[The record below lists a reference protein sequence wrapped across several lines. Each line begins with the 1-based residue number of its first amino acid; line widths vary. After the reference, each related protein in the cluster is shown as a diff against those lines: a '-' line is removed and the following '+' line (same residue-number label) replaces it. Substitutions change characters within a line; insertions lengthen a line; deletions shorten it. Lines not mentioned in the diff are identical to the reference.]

1 MRAETRLLLPD
12 CWFYNLQ
19 NPVVSGGLYAIVF
32 WCRSAVLLV
41 RLQSNLKCSFLL
53 CRRFLPWIS
62 AVDSGSVPRFR
73 FAFRVG
79 RFHFAF
85 FEKLQ
90 NYRDRKLPRK
100 RIFFGV
106 FFFPL

>member
-32 WCRSAVLLV
+32 WCRSAALLV
-41 RLQSNLKCSFLL
+41 RLQSNLMCSFLP
-53 CRRFLPWIS
+53 CRRFLPRIS
-62 AVDSGSVPRFR
+62 AIDSGYALRFR
-73 FAFRVG
+73 FVFRVG

-100 RIFFGV
+100 RILYGFLFS
-106 FFFPL
+106 P